1 MFLLRLFLLLLFSN
15 FINAQTWNL
24 IWQDEFNG
32 NTLDTTKW
40 VHEIGTGSQNGLW
53 GWGNGELQYY
63 QSANTEVNNGS
74 AKIIAKEEPNGIV
87 DSWGTTKYYSS
98 SRITTK
104 GIFDFKFGKVE
115 ARIKTVDGEGFWPA
129 FWMLPTGGSWPC
141 DGEIDI
147 MEQWGSSGPTNST
160 TGAAHVGICPYSQG
174 GNFYRSFSNTITSG
188 SYANNFHVYSIQWDQ
203 DYIAWYIDGIQV
215 FQVTPSSYPSNYTW
229 PFNTNDWYMII
240 NLAISSSGPNPNTV
254 FPSNIEIDYVRVYQ
268 NIGAIP
274 GCTDSAAHNYNM
286 NATID
291 NGSCEYMVNFEVNLN
306 CANLNNT
313 PNIVNITGPST
324 NWSCQSYPLNDNDG
338 DGIWNGSF
346 IIPNGNFEYKFC
358 ADNWSQ
364 SEDILAYGLSTG
376 NWSCAP
382 VTDYWSYANR
392 LIHIT
397 SDTIIKNVWG
407 SCSLCIGGCTD
418 SIAINYNL
426 NA

>member
-1 MFLLRLFLLLLFSN
+1 MFLLRLFFLLLFSN

-147 MEQWGSSGPTNST
+147 MEQDGTNKQLLYGTFHWADNSGQQASYGLVKDTSSLNISDLNSEF
-160 TGAAHVGICPYSQG
+160 HLYSLIW
-174 GNFYRSFSNTITSG
+174 T
-188 SYANNFHVYSIQWDQ
+188 
-203 DYIAWYIDGIQV
+203 
-215 FQVTPSSYPSNYTW
+215 
-229 PFNTNDWYMII
+229 
-240 NLAISSSGPNPNTV
+240 SSSIKVYVDNLLISELDNTASVPFDNPHYLLLNVAMGGTLGGV
-254 FPSNIEIDYVRVYQ
+254 IPGTFEEDNMEIDFVRIYQ
-268 NIGAIP
+268 
-274 GCTDSAAHNYNM
+274 
-286 NATID
+286 
-291 NGSCEYMVNFEVNLN
+291 
-306 CANLNNT
+306 
-313 PNIVNITGPST
+313 
-324 NWSCQSYPLNDNDG
+324 
-338 DGIWNGSF
+338 
-346 IIPNGNFEYKFC
+346 
-358 ADNWSQ
+358 
-364 SEDILAYGLSTG
+364 
-376 NWSCAP
+376 
-382 VTDYWSYANR
+382 
-392 LIHIT
+392 
-397 SDTIIKNVWG
+397 
-407 SCSLCIGGCTD
+407 
-418 SIAINYNL
+418 
-426 NA
+426 